1 MYKVKHV
8 QLCIEVVNRNVFKE
22 FVKIYSSRSPFRGQ
36 KQPWKL
42 FVFVVL
48 GESMVG
54 QSILLP
60 AAVGDE
66 IRLYNFGGDIYEDE
80 STTTEDFLHFIG
92 VLLYSS
98 DRS

>member
-1 MYKVKHV
+1 MQGKGNSP
-8 QLCIEVVNRNVFKE
+8 IEVVNRNVFKK
-22 FVKIYSSRSPFRGQ
+22 FQSKIYFSPFRGQ

-80 STTTEDFLHFIG
+80 STPTEDFLHFIG